1 MFTAFVSYR
10 VLMYESFLILV
21 QTGLGVIFLV
31 KLQEQELEGIEIS
44 SQIFQSTKTIKV
56 VSFVYKS
63 KYSISFPFCQ

>member
-1 MFTAFVSYR
+1 MAFVSYR

-21 QTGLGVIFLV
+21 RTGMGVIIFV

-63 KYSISFPFCQ
+63 KYSNTFSICQ